1 MFDRILILWNP
12 SAGSAEKASALR
24 AALEQRRECTLREVT
39 SRQAVVNTARSAV
52 ENQFDLI
59 VAAGGD
65 GTINAVVNGLS
76 EHDGELPLAILPLG
90 TGNDLARTLAIPD
103 DADLA
108 AELVSSG
115 QVRRIDRVCL
125 ETGGRRTHYVNMASA
140 GFSGEVLRW
149 TTEEIKKWWGS
160 LAYVRGVAEKIGELQ
175 AYQVILSM
183 DNQPVM
189 HEELYNVVLANGRTT
204 SGGMMLAPYANVE
217 DGLLEVLLLR
227 ADGVVDLAVLAAEFF
242 ARRHLEGERI
252 IYGRASRVQ
261 IQSEPPMPFSL
272 DGDLVTDEPV
282 TVTVERQAIPV
293 IVGPDYVA
301 EPPHD
306 EE

>member
-24 AALEQRRECTLREVT
+24 AALEERRDCTIREVAT
-39 SRQAVVNTARSAV
+39 REDVVYAARSAA
-52 ENQFDLI
+52 ETGFDLI
-59 VAAGGD
+59 AAAGGD
-65 GTINAVVNGLS
+65 GTVNAVVNGLS

-103 DADLA
+103 DAELA

-115 QVRRIDRVCL
+115 QVRHIDRVCL
-125 ETGGRRTHYVNMASA
+125 DAGGRQTHYVNMASA

-160 LAYVRGVAEKIGELQ
+160 LAYARGVAEKIDELRP
-175 AYQVILSM
+175 YQVILSL

-204 SGGMMLAPYANVE
+204 SGGMVLAPYANPE
-217 DGLLEVLLLR
+217 DGLLEVLLVR
-227 ADGVVDLAVLAAEFF
+227 ADGWGDLAVLAAEFF
-242 ARRHLEGERI
+242 AGRHLEGERVV
-252 IYGRASRVQ
+252 YGRASRVQ

-293 IVGPDYVA
+293 IVGPDYMA